1 MDFESIQDFL
11 QKADIPKI
19 KRQPKTFMGIAGQ
32 PHYENVLSN
41 MYSFYFDTKEEH
53 GLGDLFISTLIQMLQ
68 ETEVGKQKN
77 FAFANDLS
85 NETEFPT
92 KKGGRIDL
100 LLTDDLH
107 SIIIENKVYH
117 TLNNDLEDY
126 WNSAKGALENK
137 IGIVLSLFPINSTG
151 HHHFINITHPVF
163 LKRVIANSGNYLLEA
178 NDKYM
183 VFLKDLVQN
192 IINMSTSIMNKADLE
207 FYFGNQKQINEI
219 ASFKHRVKTH
229 ILSEVEKVPAQLDEK
244 FGLVLS
250 GKRSDRLRYY
260 ISSVNSN
267 LMITVIVE
275 GLLMSENKKMHI
287 VVELAK
293 SALKNKEIYKTI
305 NFSQEEVNAN
315 VLVPDFYANN
325 SNVWAHFATKSYHPN
340 EQEIAHLSQFI
351 IDKLQK
357 DYFLSIYQK
366 LNQLFA
372 NRNSNNV

>member
-1 MDFESIQDFL
+1 MDFESIQAFL
-11 QKADIPKI
+11 HKADIPKI

-41 MYSFYFDTKEEH
+41 MYSFYFDAKEEH
-53 GLGDLFISTLIQMLQ
+53 GLGDLFILTLIQMVQ

-126 WNSAKGALENK
+126 WNSAKGAVENK

-275 GLLMSENKKMHI
+275 GLLLSENKKMHI

-305 NFSQEEVNAN
+305 NFSQEEVSAN
-315 VLVPDFYANN
+315 VFVPDFYTNN
-325 SNVWAHFATKSYHPN
+325 SNAWAHFATKAYHPN

-357 DYFLSIYQK
+357 DHFLSIYQK

>member
-1 MDFESIQDFL
+1 
-11 QKADIPKI
+11 
-19 KRQPKTFMGIAGQ
+19 
-32 PHYENVLSN
+32 
-41 MYSFYFDTKEEH
+41 MYSFYFDTREEH
-53 GLGDLFISTLIQMLQ
+53 RLGDLFISTLIQMLQ

-85 NETEFPT
+85 TKTEFPT

-100 LLTDDLH
+100 LLTDDLN

-126 WNSAKGALENK
+126 WNTVKGAVENK
-137 IGIVLSLFPINSTG
+137 IGIVLSLFPLNNTRHS
-151 HHHFINITHPVF
+151 HFINITHPVF

-178 NDKYM
+178 NDKYV

-207 FYFGNQKQINEI
+207 FYFGNQKRINEI

-275 GLLMSENKKMHI
+275 GLLMSENKTMHI

-293 SALKNKEIYKTI
+293 DALKNKEIYKTI
-305 NFSQEEVNAN
+305 IFLPEEINAN
-315 VLVPDFYANN
+315 VLVPDFYTNTNN
-325 SNVWAHFATKSYHPN
+325 AWAHFATKVYHPN

-357 DYFLSIYQK
+357 DHLLSIYQK
-366 LNQLFA
+366 LNELFA
-372 NRNSNNV
+372 KRKSNNVRI